1 MGGCPLWLVILTH
14 RSELTTPAKV
24 SCAVCVPHTED
35 NVFGRA
41 ISDEV
46 YSISLSLTK
55 TQKPFVLY
63 ELMLLEVNCIH
74 ASYK

>member
-1 MGGCPLWLVILTH
+1 MAGHFDTQE
-14 RSELTTPAKV
+14 RAYDSSEGLLC
-24 SCAVCVPHTED
+24 SVPHMED
-35 NVFGRA
+35 LVFGRA